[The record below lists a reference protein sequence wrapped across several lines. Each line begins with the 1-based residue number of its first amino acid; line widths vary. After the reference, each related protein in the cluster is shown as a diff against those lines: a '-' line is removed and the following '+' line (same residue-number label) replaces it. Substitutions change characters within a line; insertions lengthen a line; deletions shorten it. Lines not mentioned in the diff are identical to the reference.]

1 MSDSLTGKMFEKWE
15 KICHIV
21 ILKCEFSHKYRE
33 LTKLV
38 HFLQY
43 LM

>member
-15 KICHIV
+15 KICQIV
-21 ILKCEFSHKYRE
+21 ILKCEISHSGEE